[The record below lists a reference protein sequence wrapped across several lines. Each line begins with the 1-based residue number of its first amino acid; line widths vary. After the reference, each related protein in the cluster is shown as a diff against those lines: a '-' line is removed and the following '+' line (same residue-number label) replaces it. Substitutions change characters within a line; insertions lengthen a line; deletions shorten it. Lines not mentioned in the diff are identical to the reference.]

1 MRVISVINLKGGVGK
16 TTTSANL
23 AYDLAEYHGCKVLVI
38 DNDKQGNISRLFKA
52 YDEDEDCGMYKVLL
66 EDKLT
71 DIIKYT
77 DYTNIDIITANMT
90 LLSANLMLMQEDTE
104 EQHTRLRNYLSQL
117 ENLDNETYREY
128 DYVIID
134 NPPTIDMCVINAL
147 ACTDDVI
154 VPVKVDKWALEGL
167 DIITSQIKEAKE
179 FNPCLNILGVLITAF
194 KKNDINEAGEEWI
207 RKKSGYPV
215 FETKIRRTEK
225 ADEATFFE
233 KPVGEYST
241 RSAAARDY
249 KALTLEYLRL
259 TEE

>member
-207 RKKSGYPV
+207 RKKSR
-215 FETKIRRTEK
+215 I
-225 ADEATFFE
+225 
-233 KPVGEYST
+233 S
-241 RSAAARDY
+241 SI
-249 KALTLEYLRL
+249 
-259 TEE
+259 